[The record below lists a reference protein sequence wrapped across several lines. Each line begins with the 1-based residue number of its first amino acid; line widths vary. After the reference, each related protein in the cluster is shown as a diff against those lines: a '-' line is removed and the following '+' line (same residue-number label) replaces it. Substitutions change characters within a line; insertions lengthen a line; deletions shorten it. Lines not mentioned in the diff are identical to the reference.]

1 MGFINDI
8 IYEQNRSLLETI
20 ANDLFDSEENKK
32 IFIGKYHKKNFS
44 YLNNVKKNVIPNYI
58 KKFERVVR

>member
-32 IFIGKYHKKNFS
+32 IFIDKYHKKNFS
-44 YLNNVKKNVIPNYI
+44 YLNNVKKDVNPNYI
-58 KKFERVVR
+58 KKFERVMR